1 MCSIAAWC
9 LEFICYRIY
18 YFFSVMPL
26 TDINVFEV
34 VFILLPMKDTLFL
47 EYQCNL
53 HMYLEAVC
61 GSDYVCMLRHSYAS

>member
-1 MCSIAAWC
+1 
-9 LEFICYRIY
+9 
-18 YFFSVMPL
+18 MPL